1 MNLQP
6 KREQYRKATAVLA
19 PVIDL
24 KSKTNRDI
32 DREDDNAHNNL
43 LSSSSVSNIGVGGE
57 FDWNVVNEY
66 DPIWPNEYE
75 KVVKE
80 LRDIR
85 DREHDQE
92 TEMRKRRRDNT
103 RFEDT
108 QVTCDKFISKREKK
122 NISMHTYTH
131 MCACTYTY
139 THIHY
144 YNV

>member
-1 MNLQP
+1 MFLIHLQP

-24 KSKTNRDI
+24 KSKANRDI
-32 DREDDNAHNNL
+32 DREDDSVHNNP
-43 LSSSSVSNIGVGGE
+43 LSSASMSNIGVGGE

-92 TEMRKRRRDNT
+92 TEMRKRRRDST

-108 QVTCDKFISKREKK
+108 QVIYDIFICKKEKE
-122 NISMHTYTH
+122 HF
-131 MCACTYTY
+131 
-139 THIHY
+139 
-144 YNV
+144 